1 MENFPTFP
9 YNVGYSPPNC
19 IFQMQIAPPQ
29 SLIQALKRVMRPMV
43 RLMLRKGITYTY
55 FADMLKGIFVE
66 IADNEFK
73 IDDKPQSDSRISLLT
88 GVHRKDVRRLRHQS
102 LAHGSD
108 LPEAISLG
116 AQLVG
121 TWTSQAPF
129 CNADGEPVPL
139 ARLASSGGDA
149 SFENLVA
156 CVSKDIRARVVLDE
170 WLRIGVAVLDDH
182 DLVHLCVNAF
192 IPRDGFDEKAAYF
205 AHNVHD
211 HACAAVHNLT
221 SDGPAFFER
230 SVHYDALTP
239 ASVVQLREQ
248 TSRKG
253 MELLL
258 ALNQQAADFERSDA
272 TSEEQRQR
280 ITVGLFFYTEASEE
294 SEAGS

>member
-1 MENFPTFP
+1 
-9 YNVGYSPPNC
+9 
-19 IFQMQIAPPQ
+19 MQIAPPQ
-29 SLIQALKRVMRPMV
+29 SLIQALRRVMRPMV

-55 FADMLKGIFVE
+55 FADLLKGIFVE

-73 IDDKPQSDSRISLLT
+73 IDGKPQSDSRISLLT

-102 LAHGSD
+102 PAHGSD

-116 AQLVG
+116 AQLVS
-121 TWTSQAPF
+121 TWMSQSTF
-129 CNADGEPVPL
+129 CKPDGQPLPL
-139 ARLASSGGDA
+139 ARLASAGGDA

-156 CVSKDIRARVVLDE
+156 SVSKDIRARVVLDE
-170 WLRIGVAVLDDH
+170 WLRIGVATLDDQ
-182 DLVHLCVNAF
+182 DRVHLCVNAF
-192 IPRDGFDEKAAYF
+192 VPRSGFDEKAAYF

-221 SDGPAFFER
+221 GDGPALFER

-248 TSRKG
+248 TSRNG

-272 TSEEQRQR
+272 ASEEPRQR
-280 ITVGLFFYTEASEE
+280 ITVGLYFYTESSDELDSE
-294 SEAGS
+294 G

>member
-1 MENFPTFP
+1 
-9 YNVGYSPPNC
+9 
-19 IFQMQIAPPQ
+19 MQLAPPQ
-29 SLIQALKRVMRPMV
+29 SLIVALRRVMRPMV

-55 FADMLKGIFVE
+55 FADLLKGIFVE
-66 IADNEFK
+66 IADAEFK

-88 GVHRKDVRRLRHQS
+88 GVHRKDVRRLRHEPHAQ
-102 LAHGSD
+102 GSD

-116 AQLVG
+116 AQLVS
-121 TWTSQAPF
+121 TWMSQPPF
-129 CNADGEPVPL
+129 CRPDGTPLPL
-139 ARLASSGGDA
+139 ARLASAGGDL

-156 CVSKDIRARVVLDE
+156 RVSKDIRARVVLDE
-170 WLRIGVAVLDDH
+170 WLRIGVARLDD
-182 DLVHLCVNAF
+182 DDCVHLCVNAF
-192 IPRDGFDEKAAYF
+192 VPRSGFDEKAAYF

-221 SDGPAFFER
+221 SEAQAFFER

-258 ALNQQAADFERSDA
+258 GLNQQAAEFERKDA
-272 TSEEQRQR
+272 GSEEEMQR
-280 ITVGLFFYTEASEE
+280 ITVGLFFYSESSLE
-294 SEAGS
+294 EAGSQPD